1 MNKARKLLLQSFNDI
16 MESYNRLDFNLI
28 LLLVD
33 IHKLEFSIVV
43 LHFSFTHSDKLY
55 LIFLHFVPGD
65 ISKFSIF
72 SNFIWRSSTE
82 WLTIDIYTGLLSQIE
97 PDNLAI
103 LRINSTTNFLQSLFK
118 SISSGLTTQVDFVAR
133 NSSEIRTSRN
143 WFW

>member
-33 IHKLEFSIVV
+33 INKLEFSIVV

-72 SNFIWRSSTE
+72 SYFVGWSSTN
-82 WLTIDIYTGLLSQIE
+82 WISIYIYYWFLTHIYPNYWT
-97 PDNLAI
+97 I
-103 LRINSTTNFLQSLFK
+103 LRIFITTNFLNDFFK
-118 SISSGLTTQVDFVAR
+118 A
-133 NSSEIRTSRN
+133 
-143 WFW
+143 